1 LICPSC
7 HFDNLPGEDH
17 CVQCHQDLSHQDVPQ
32 AQEGL
37 PGRILS
43 DTLEKLCT
51 HPPTTVAPT
60 TTLREVLEI
69 MRLKNVG
76 SVVVGTEAPFQGIFT
91 ERDFLYKVAGMN
103 IDMEKTPVSELM
115 TANPA
120 TVSSHSPIAVALNHM
135 SAIGVRHIPVERD
148 GRLVEILSVQDIL
161 EYLQDLLEEHDTQ
174 PRDGKSA

>member
-1 LICPSC
+1 MICPSC

-32 AQEGL
+32 AQGGL

-51 HPPTTVAPT
+51 HPPATVAPT

-69 MRLKNVG
+69 MRMKNIG
-76 SVVVGTEAPFQGIFT
+76 SVVIGTEAPFQGIFT
-91 ERDFLYKVAGMN
+91 ERDFLYKVAGKN
-103 IDMEKTPVSELM
+103 VDLEKTQVGELM

-135 SAIGVRHIPVERD
+135 SAIGVRHVPVERD
-148 GRLVEILSVQDIL
+148 GRLGEGLAGEDML
-161 EYLQDLLEEHDTQ
+161 ECLQDLMEDHDNAS
-174 PRDGKSA
+174 RDSKPA